1 MKQIEFAL
9 RTKALELAL
18 AAVNGHYEVSEVTTQ
33 RAGAFLSFLRG
44 PRQKPATKAK
54 RR

>member
-18 AAVNGHYEVSEVTTQ
+18 AAANGHFEAVVLQPEESW
-33 RAGAFLSFLRG
+33 
-44 PRQKPATKAK
+44 PP
-54 RR
+54 